1 VAGSEHSRPT
11 VLALVTARGGSK
23 GVPRKNVRLFCGLP
37 LIAHTI
43 SVARKTPIVDRCVTS
58 TDDQEIADVARA
70 HGAEVPFLRPAELAE
85 DETPDLPVFEHALAW
100 LEAHEGY
107 RPDVVVHLRPTSPL
121 RRVEHVQ
128 HAVELLL
135 RHPEADSVRTVS
147 PPAQNPFKMW
157 RVVDGVLR
165 PLVPADIPE
174 PYNSPRQRLPQVY
187 WQNGYVDVAWRRTIL
202 KGSMTG
208 GEILPL
214 VIDDPFPVDLDSA
227 EAFEI
232 AEVAVRRLGISV
244 G

>member
-1 VAGSEHSRPT
+1 

-23 GVPRKNVRLFCGLP
+23 GVPRKNLHPFCGLP

-43 SVARKTPIVDRCVTS
+43 AVARRAPVVGRCVTS
-58 TDDQEIADVARA
+58 TDDAEIADVARA
-70 HGAEVPFLRPAELAE
+70 HGSEVPFLRPTELAG
-85 DETPDLPVFEHALAW
+85 DDTPDLPVFQHALAW
-100 LEAHEGY
+100 LAEHEDY

-121 RRVEHVQ
+121 RRPEHIER
-128 HAVELLL
+128 AVELLR

-147 PPAQNPFKMW
+147 PPSQNPFKMW

-165 PLVPADIPE
+165 PLVPTDLPE
-174 PYNSPRQRLPQVY
+174 PYNLPRQKLPQVY
-187 WQNGYVDVAWRRTIL
+187 WQNGYVDVAWTRTIA

-208 GEILPL
+208 ADILPL
-214 VIDDPFPVDLDSA
+214 VIDDLLPVDLDSV

-232 AEVAVRRLGISV
+232 AEAAVRRLGLRL